1 MRRIIAILM
10 TVLLCLALQAREKGV
25 KMPKAKAS
33 NAGTEY
39 INTSFAVYDAMQ
51 KKIHSLAEP
60 GYLEYQSAGLLA
72 SHLEENGFTVER
84 GVAGIP
90 TAFIATY
97 GSGSPVIGLLA
108 EYDALPGMSQDTVAY
123 KKAVTEGGPGHGCGH
138 NLLGTAS
145 VAGAV
150 AISKWLA
157 EGRKGTV
164 KLFGCP
170 AEEGGG
176 GKAYMAREGFFDGVD
191 AILDWHPDICNLV
204 NVESGLAN
212 VQMRFTFH
220 GTSSHASSAPEK
232 GRSALDAVESFNFMM
247 NLMREHIP
255 DGTRIHYV
263 ITDGGKAPNVVPDR
277 AEVLYYLRNASR
289 AVVADLKDRALKAAE
304 GAALGTGTTMT
315 YEVVSGNFERLYNE
329 TLARVLQ
336 TNLEAVGGVRYDERE
351 RKFAEEML
359 AASGIS
365 DLSVLEKPTMV
376 LSLGSDYPTL
386 KGVSSDV
393 GNVTWVAP
401 VASFRGAAFV
411 PAGLGHCWQF
421 TSSGGTTIGTKG
433 VMNVA
438 KVMFL
443 TAYDLYNSPQTVEAV
458 KAEFEKRRGPDFEF
472 RPLIGDRQP
481 PLDYRK

>member
-1 MRRIIAILM
+1 MKRILTILLSAM
-10 TVLLCLALQAREKGV
+10 LVLSPAYGR
-25 KMPKAKAS
+25 KMPKAKVS
-33 NAGTEY
+33 NAATRYLDASSG
-39 INTSFAVYDAMQ
+39 VYDSIQ
-51 KKIHSLAEP
+51 KKIHSLAEL
-60 GYLEYQSAGLLA
+60 GYLEYESSELLA
-72 SHLEENGFTVER
+72 KHLEEHGFSVER

-90 TAFIATY
+90 TAFIASF

-108 EYDALPGMSQDTVAY
+108 EYDALPGMSQDTVAFR
-123 KKAVTEGGPGHGCGH
+123 KALVEGGSGHGCGH
-138 NLLGTAS
+138 NLLGTGS

-157 EGRKGTV
+157 EGHKGTV
-164 KLFGCP
+164 RLFGCP

-176 GKAYMAREGFFDGVD
+176 GKAYMAREGCFDGVD
-191 AILDWHPDICNLV
+191 AILDWHPDISNLV

-232 GRSALDAVESFNFMM
+232 GRSALDAVEAFNFMM
-247 NLMREHIP
+247 NLMREHVP

-277 AEVLYYLRNASR
+277 AEVLYYLRNGSR
-289 AVVADLKDRALKAAE
+289 EVVADLKERALKAAE
-304 GAALGTGTTMT
+304 GAALGTGTKME
-315 YEVVSGNFERLYNE
+315 YEVVSGNFERLYNDA
-329 TLARVLQ
+329 LARVLQ
-336 TNLEAVGGVRYDERE
+336 TNLEAVGGVEYDERE
-351 RKFAEEML
+351 MAFAREML
-359 AASGIS
+359 SASGIT
-365 DLSVLEKPTMV
+365 DMTVLEKPSMV
-376 LSLGSDYPTL
+376 LPLGSDYPTL

-401 VASFRGAAFV
+401 VASFRAATFV

-438 KVMFL
+438 RVIFY
-443 TAYDLYNSPQTVEAV
+443 TAYDLYVSPDTVEEV
-458 KAEFEKRRGPDFEF
+458 RSEFEAKRGPDYVFE
-472 RPLIGDRQP
+472 PLIGDRKP

>member
-1 MRRIIAILM
+1 MKRVLLIIAAVM
-10 TVLLCLALQAREKGV
+10 LCCCLSMSGRKRDV
-25 KMPKAKAS
+25 KFS
-33 NAGTEY
+33 NAGTAY
-39 INTSFAVYDAMQ
+39 IERSFSTYDVLQKQIHSFAE
-51 KKIHSLAEP
+51 L
-60 GYLEYQSAGLLA
+60 GYMEYRSSGLLA
-72 SHLEENGFTVER
+72 SHLESNGFRVEM

-90 TAFIATY
+90 TAFVATF

-123 KKAVTEGGPGHGCGH
+123 KKALKDGAPGHGCGH
-138 NLLGTAS
+138 NLLGTGS

-157 EGRKGTV
+157 EGHQGTV
-164 KLFGCP
+164 VLFGCP

-176 GKAYMAREGFFDGVD
+176 GKAYMAREGCFDGVD

-220 GTSSHASSAPEK
+220 GLSSHASSAPEK
-232 GRSALDAVESFNFMM
+232 GRSALDAVEAFNFMM
-247 NLMREHIP
+247 NMMREHVP

-277 AEVLYYLRNASR
+277 AEVLYYLRNRSR
-289 AVVADLKDRALKAAE
+289 AVVQDLKERAIKAAE
-304 GAALGTGTTMT
+304 GAAMGTGTTV
-315 YEVVSGNFERLYNE
+315 EFEAVSGNFERLYNE
-329 TLARVLQ
+329 SLAQVLQ
-336 TNLEAVGGVRYDERE
+336 RNLETVGGVEYDARE
-351 RKFAEEML
+351 MAFAEEML
-359 AASGIS
+359 EASGIN
-365 DLSVLEKPTMV
+365 DKSVLKKPSMV
-376 LSLGSDYPTL
+376 LPLGADYPTL

-401 VASFRGAAFV
+401 TASFRAATFV

-438 KVMFL
+438 KVMFF
-443 TAYDLYNSPQTVEAV
+443 TAYDLYNSPETVAKV
-458 KAEFEKRRGPDFEF
+458 KAEFYERRGKDFVF
-472 RPLIGDRQP
+472 VPLIGDRKP

>member
-1 MRRIIAILM
+1 MKRLFLIVAFA
-10 TVLLCLALQAREKGV
+10 VLCCMPSSAR
-25 KMPKAKAS
+25 KMPRAKQV
-33 NAGTEY
+33 NAGTAY
-39 INTSFAVYDAMQ
+39 IDSSFAIYDAMQ
-51 KKIHSLAEP
+51 KEIHSLAEL
-60 GYLEYQSAGLLA
+60 GYLEFKSSGLLA
-72 SHLEENGFTVER
+72 DHLEGHGFKVER

-90 TAFIATY
+90 TAFIARY

-123 KKAVTEGGPGHGCGH
+123 KKPLVDGGSGHGCGH
-138 NLLGTAS
+138 NLLGTGS

-157 EGRKGTV
+157 QGHEGTV
-164 KLFGCP
+164 VLFGCP

-176 GKAYMAREGFFDGVD
+176 GKAYMAREGCFDGVD

-220 GTSSHASSAPEK
+220 GISSHASSAPEK
-232 GRSALDAVESFNFMM
+232 GRSALDAVETFNYMI
-247 NLMREHIP
+247 NLMREHVP

-263 ITDGGKAPNVVPDR
+263 ITDGGKAPNVVPER
-277 AEVLYYLRNASR
+277 AQVLYYFRNKSR
-289 AVVADLKDRALKAAE
+289 AVVEDLKERALKAAE
-304 GAALGTGTTMT
+304 GAALGTGTKMEF
-315 YEVVSGNFERLYNE
+315 EVVSGNFERLYNE
-329 TLARVLQ
+329 KLSSILQ
-336 TNLEAVGGVRYDERE
+336 RNLEAVGGVKYDERE
-351 RKFAEEML
+351 TAFAQQML
-359 AASGIS
+359 KASGIT
-365 DLSVLEKPTMV
+365 DLSVLDKPGTV
-376 LSLGSDYPTL
+376 LPLGADYPTL

-401 VASFRGAAFV
+401 VASFRAATFV

-433 VMNVA
+433 IMNVA
-438 KVMFL
+438 KVMFF
-443 TAYDLYNSPQTVEAV
+443 TAYDLYNSPETVGEI
-458 KAEFEKRRGPDFEF
+458 KEEFHLRRGEDFVF
-472 RPLIGDRQP
+472 TPLIGDRQP

>member
-1 MRRIIAILM
+1 MKRVLLIIAAVM
-10 TVLLCLALQAREKGV
+10 LCCCLSMSGRKRDV
-25 KMPKAKAS
+25 KFS
-33 NAGTEY
+33 NAGTAY
-39 INTSFAVYDAMQ
+39 IERSFSTYDVLQ
-51 KKIHSLAEP
+51 KQIHSLAEL
-60 GYLEYQSAGLLA
+60 GYMEYRSSGLLA
-72 SHLEENGFTVER
+72 SHLESNGFRVEM

-90 TAFIATY
+90 TAFVATF

-123 KKAVTEGGPGHGCGH
+123 KKALKDGAPGHGCGH
-138 NLLGTAS
+138 NLLGTGS

-157 EGRKGTV
+157 EGHQGTV
-164 KLFGCP
+164 VLFGCP

-176 GKAYMAREGFFDGVD
+176 GKAYMAREGCFDGVD

-220 GTSSHASSAPEK
+220 GLSSHASSAPEK
-232 GRSALDAVESFNFMM
+232 GRSALDAVEAFNFMM
-247 NLMREHIP
+247 NMMREHVP

-277 AEVLYYLRNASR
+277 AEVLYYLRNRSR
-289 AVVADLKDRALKAAE
+289 AVVQDLKERAIKAAE
-304 GAALGTGTTMT
+304 GAAMGTGTTV
-315 YEVVSGNFERLYNE
+315 EFEAVSGNFERLYNE
-329 TLARVLQ
+329 SLAQVLQ
-336 TNLEAVGGVRYDERE
+336 SNLEAVGGIEYDARE
-351 RKFAEEML
+351 RAFAEDML
-359 AASGIS
+359 KASGIT
-365 DLSVLEKPTMV
+365 DMSVLEKPTMV
-376 LSLGSDYPTL
+376 LPLGADYPTL

-401 VASFRGAAFV
+401 TASFRAATFV

-438 KVMFL
+438 KVMFF
-443 TAYDLYNSPQTVEAV
+443 TAYDLYNSPETVAKV
-458 KAEFEKRRGPDFEF
+458 KAEFDERRGNDFVF
-472 RPLIGDRQP
+472 VPLIGDRKP

>member
-1 MRRIIAILM
+1 MRRISIILASLM
-10 TVLLCLALQAREKGV
+10 LVFSPAYGK
-25 KMPKAKAS
+25 KMPKAKVSNDATNYLDAS
-33 NAGTEY
+33 FG
-39 INTSFAVYDAMQ
+39 VYDAMQ
-51 KKIHSLAEP
+51 KKIHSLAEL
-60 GYLEYQSAGLLA
+60 GYMEYESSSLLA
-72 SHLEENGFTVER
+72 SHLEEHGFTVER

-90 TAFIATY
+90 TAFVASF
-97 GSGSPVIGLLA
+97 GSGAPVIGLLA
-108 EYDALPGMSQDTVAY
+108 EYDALPGMSQDTVSY
-123 KKAVTEGGPGHGCGH
+123 KKAVTEGAAGHGCGH
-138 NLLGTAS
+138 NLLGTGS

-157 EGRKGTV
+157 EGHSGTV

-176 GKAYMAREGFFDGVD
+176 GKAYMAREGCFDGVD

-220 GTSSHASSAPEK
+220 GISSHASSAPEK
-232 GRSALDAVESFNFMM
+232 GRSALDAVEAFNFMM

-277 AEVLYYLRNASR
+277 AEVLYYLRNGSR
-289 AVVADLKDRALKAAE
+289 AVVADLKERALKAAE

-329 TLARVLQ
+329 TLATVLQ
-336 TNLEAVGGVRYDERE
+336 KNLELVGGVSYNERE
-351 RKFAEEML
+351 MTFAREML
-359 AASGIS
+359 SSSGIT
-365 DLSVLEKPTMV
+365 DLSVLEKPSMV
-376 LSLGSDYPTL
+376 LPLGSDYPTL

-401 VASFRGAAFV
+401 VASFRAATFV

-438 KVMFL
+438 RVMFL
-443 TAYDLYNSPQTVEAV
+443 TAYDLYNSPETITQI
-458 KAEFEKRRGPDFEF
+458 KDEFDRKRGEDFIFE
-472 RPLIGDRQP
+472 PLIGDRKP
-481 PLDYRK
+481 PLDYRKQ

>member
-1 MRRIIAILM
+1 MKRQLLIFAAIL
-10 TVLLCLALQAREKGV
+10 LICFPLSARKKQNA
-25 KMPKAKAS
+25 KMS
-33 NAGTEY
+33 NAGTAY
-39 INTSFAVYDAMQ
+39 IESSFDTYDALQ
-51 KKIHSLAEP
+51 KQIHSLAEL
-60 GYLEYQSAGLLA
+60 GYMEYRSSELLA
-72 SHLEENGFTVER
+72 SHLEDNGFQVEM

-90 TAFIATY
+90 TAFVATF
-97 GSGSPVIGLLA
+97 GEGSPVIGLLA

-123 KKAVTEGGPGHGCGH
+123 KKAVIDGAPGHGCGH
-138 NLLGTAS
+138 NLLGTGS

-157 EGRKGTV
+157 KGHQGTV
-164 KLFGCP
+164 VLFGCP

-176 GKAYMAREGFFDGVD
+176 GKAYMAREGCFDGVD

-220 GTSSHASSAPEK
+220 GVSSHASSAPEK
-232 GRSALDAVESFNFMM
+232 GRSALDAVEAFNYMM
-247 NLMREHIP
+247 KMMREHVP

-263 ITDGGKAPNVVPDR
+263 ITDGGKAPNVVPER
-277 AEVLYYLRNASR
+277 AEVLYYLRNSSR
-289 AVVADLKDRALKAAE
+289 AVVQDLKERAIKAAE
-304 GAALGTGTTMT
+304 GAALGTGTTV
-315 YEVVSGNFERLYNE
+315 EFEAVSGNFERLYNAR
-329 TLARVLQ
+329 LAQVLQ
-336 TNLEAVGGVRYDERE
+336 SNLEAVGGIEYDARE
-351 RKFAEEML
+351 RAFAEDML
-359 AASGIS
+359 KASGIT
-365 DLSVLEKPTMV
+365 DMSVLEKPTMV
-376 LSLGSDYPTL
+376 LPLGADYPTL

-401 VASFRGAAFV
+401 TASFRAATFV

-443 TAYDLYNSPQTVEAV
+443 TAYDLYNSPETV
-458 KAEFEKRRGPDFEF
+458 AEIKEEFNTRRGEGFVF
-472 RPLIGDRQP
+472 IPLIGDRQP